1 MALAQLSQFVA
12 DTISGLSAVVLK
24 RIRDEDFN
32 HLPIAYGPSFKM
44 LLIGETGS
52 GKTSLIN
59 LFCNCAL
66 IENLGDDKMQL
77 SNIREFHDIELED
90 SESKKM
96 QSKTTG
102 AKEYSTMLGKLELGI
117 IDTPGFGDTR
127 GLDKDSENVKKI
139 IQTLKDTNHINC
151 VCLVING
158 RNARLNTSIKYVL
171 TEITTILPNEIV
183 NNLIV
188 VFTNTN
194 DELELNFDIDELSRY
209 FSNKISQD
217 RIFYIENPCCKLT
230 KAKTKQALSSDAIQS
245 LARSFNVTAKV
256 LQRMN
261 TTVKNFKPVHTFHFI
276 SLYRKKEEI
285 EKNVITI
292 LAKFDQQR
300 ELDERIRAQQ
310 EEITAALKQKK
321 LYSDYK
327 TTQTF
332 TRQIPIKTD
341 RHNTLCKVPHC
352 YSNCHVPCY
361 LEKAIDNEPLRNC
374 ASIKKD
380 GNCKKCGHNYTKH
393 YHGEM
398 IFETKECVE
407 ELIDPKMKEQFEKS
421 SDIEERAKILMEQSQ
436 KRKKESEKEKERLS
450 KELLIVLDQFHAK
463 SLNRNYV
470 KVLQMQ
476 IDVIKLRIKD
486 IDALETVSLQK
497 TLEELE
503 KKFKLI
509 QQTLEKEP
517 WSKTDEQKTREW
529 ACSCLGLDSK
539 CSLTPRQIEKSF
551 KQVSKKYHPDKGGDD
566 EHFKRIKHAKDI
578 LLQSDRHLN

>member
-1 MALAQLSQFVA
+1 MAIATQITHFFTNTLPAGF
-12 DTISGLSAVVLK
+12 SAVFK
-24 RIRDEDFN
+24 KIRDEDFD
-32 HLPIAYGPSFKM
+32 HLPIAYDPSFKM

-66 IENLGDDKMQL
+66 IENLGDKMPL
-77 SNIREFHDIELED
+77 NNIREFHDIELED

-139 IQTLKDTNHINC
+139 IQTLQDTNHINC
-151 VCLVING
+151 VCVVING

-188 VFTNTN
+188 VFSNTN
-194 DELELNFDIDELSRY
+194 DELESNFDIEELSRY
-209 FSNKISQD
+209 ISHKISQD
-217 RIFYIENPCCKLT
+217 RIFYIENPCCKLD
-230 KAKTKQALSSDAIQS
+230 KAKTKQALSSDTIQS
-245 LARSFNVTAKV
+245 LARSFNITAKV

-261 TTVKNFKPVHTFHFI
+261 TVIKNFKPVHTFHFI

-285 EKNVITI
+285 EKKVTTI

-300 ELDERIRAQQ
+300 ELDERIKTQQ

-327 TTQTF
+327 TTQKF
-332 TRQIPIKTD
+332 TRRITIETD
-341 RHNTLCKVPHC
+341 RHNTLCKAPHC
-352 YSNCHVPCY
+352 FSNCHVPCY
-361 LEKAIDNEPLRNC
+361 LEKAIDYEPLRKC
-374 ASIKKD
+374 ASIKD
-380 GNCKKCGHNYTKH
+380 GYCKKCGHHYTKH

-398 IFETKECVE
+398 IFETEECVE
-407 ELIDPKMKEQFEKS
+407 ELINPEMKEQFEKS
-421 SDIEERAKILMEQSQ
+421 SDMEEKAKMLMKQSQ

-450 KELLIVLDQFHAK
+450 KELLIVLDEFHGK
-463 SLNRNYV
+463 SLHRNYV

-486 IDALETVSLQK
+486 VNALETASLQK

-503 KKFKLI
+503 ERFKLI
-509 QQTLEKEP
+509 QHTLEKEP
-517 WSKTDEQKTREW
+517 WSKTDEKKTREW
-529 ACSCLGLDSK
+529 ACLCLGLDSK
-539 CSLTPRQIEKSF
+539 GSLTAERIKKAF
-551 KQVSKKYHPDKGGDD
+551 KQVSKTYHPDKGGDD
-566 EHFKRIKHAKDI
+566 DHFKRIQQAKD
-578 LLQSDRHLN
+578 LLLRQHLN